1 MKREP
6 SFLVALRAS
15 VVAALVTI
23 GVFVAVLGA
32 SGAGLRTHVPS
43 EPRHTTVCTWACH
56 NHGCSHGAKLPPW
69 LSGDRGLF
77 GATIRGL
84 GRAGHV
90 LSDDPRVG
98 YGAANLL
105 LLAFGWPS
113 LMAGLFG
120 VAAWQRA
127 KLSALRSAGQP

>member
-1 MKREP
+1 M
-6 SFLVALRAS
+6 FVAVRAS
-15 VVAALVTI
+15 ALAACVTI
-23 GVFVAVLGA
+23 GAFVVVLGA
-32 SGAGLRTHVPS
+32 SGAGVRTHVPS

-56 NHGCSHGAKLPPW
+56 NHGCSHGARLPPW

-77 GATIRGL
+77 GAAIRGL

-113 LMAGLFG
+113 LMLGLFG

-127 KLSALRSAGQP
+127 KLSALRASRQP

>member
-1 MKREP
+1 MREV
-6 SFLVALRAS
+6 SVSVAVRAS
-15 VVAALVTI
+15 ALAALVTI
-23 GVFVAVLGA
+23 GVFVGVLGA

-43 EPRHTTVCTWACH
+43 EARHTTVCTWACH
-56 NHGCSHGAKLPPW
+56 NHGCSHGARLPPW

-84 GRAGHV
+84 GRAGHG

-105 LLAFGWPS
+105 VLAFGWPS
-113 LMAGLFG
+113 LLLGLFG

-127 KLSALRSAGQP
+127 KLGALRASRQP

>member
-1 MKREP
+1 M
-6 SFLVALRAS
+6 FVAVRAS
-15 VVAALVTI
+15 ALAACVTI
-23 GVFVAVLGA
+23 GAFVVVLCA
-32 SGAGLRTHVPS
+32 SGAGVRTHVPS

-56 NHGCSHGAKLPPW
+56 NHGCSHGARLPPW

-113 LMAGLFG
+113 LLLGLFG